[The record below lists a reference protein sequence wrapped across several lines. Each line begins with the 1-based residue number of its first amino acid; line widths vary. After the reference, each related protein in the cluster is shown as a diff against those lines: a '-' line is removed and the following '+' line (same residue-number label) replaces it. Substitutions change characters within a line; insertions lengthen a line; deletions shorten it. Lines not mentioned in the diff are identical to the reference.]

1 MFCREYNGIGITS
14 AQLTIKAGVA
24 MNISLR
30 LFFLL
35 SLTAAFPHSPA
46 MVAPA
51 QQPSVSLP
59 PELARVLTDYEN
71 LWLHRDSAAL
81 ARLFTEDG
89 FVLSNGSPMVRGR
102 VAIERFYSGPGAPL
116 SLRAVAFATGGNVGY
131 IIGAFTDRPG
141 APDRGNF
148 TLTLRRDP
156 SRRWLIMS
164 DMDNGNGHA
173 SAP

>member
-1 MFCREYNGIGITS
+1 MGITS

-35 SLTAAFPHSPA
+35 NLTAAFPHSPA
-46 MVAPA
+46 IVAPA

-59 PELARVLTDYEN
+59 AELARVLTDYEN
-71 LWLHRDSAAL
+71 LWLHRDSVAL